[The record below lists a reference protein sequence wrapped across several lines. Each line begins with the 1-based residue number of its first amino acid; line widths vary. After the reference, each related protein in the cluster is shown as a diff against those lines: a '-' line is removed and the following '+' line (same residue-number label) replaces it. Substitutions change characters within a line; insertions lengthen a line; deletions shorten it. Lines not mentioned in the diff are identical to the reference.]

1 MKLIAAVLA
10 TILPCLAASPAAD
23 KGKILGSPSAP
34 VTIEIFSDFE
44 CPMCKT
50 FHEET
55 VPLLMRDFVAS
66 GKACIVS
73 REFPLNI
80 PAHKHSREA
89 ANYATAAARI
99 GKYDAVAGV
108 LFHTQES
115 WGASGK
121 VWETVASV
129 LTPEQQKKVQALVG
143 DPSVL
148 AEVQADVSYGT
159 SSGINGTPTLFVSRG
174 SKRYQAT
181 GGVLGY
187 NLLKS
192 MIDDFLK

>member
-1 MKLIAAVLA
+1 MKLIAAALVA
-10 TILPCLAASPAAD
+10 ILPCLAAPAPD

-55 VPLLMRDFVAS
+55 LPLLMRDFVVS
-66 GKACIVS
+66 GKVCIVS
-73 REFPLNI
+73 REFPLKI
-80 PAHKHSREA
+80 AAHKYSRQA
-89 ANYATAAARI
+89 ANYATAAARVN
-99 GKYDAVAGV
+99 KYDAVANV
-108 LFHTQES
+108 LFHTQEA
-115 WGASGK
+115 WGQSGK

-143 DPSVL
+143 DQAVL
-148 AEVQADVSYGT
+148 DEVEADYAYAVA
-159 SSGINGTPTLFVSRG
+159 SGIGGTPTLIVTRG
-174 SKRYQAT
+174 SKHYPAT
-181 GGVLGY
+181 GSVLAY
-187 NLLKS
+187 NYLKS